1 MNNDLNLA
9 LKYSTSQIKQ
19 ENIVDKI
26 ELALDSKM
34 KKPFQTM
41 AFIPEINSQFNRILV
56 VDDEPYNLIGL
67 KIVIEAACPHLNI
80 TNIIDS
86 AVNG

>member
-19 ENIVDKI
+19 DNIVDKI
-26 ELALDSKM
+26 ELALDAKM
-34 KKPFQTM
+34 RKSFQTM

-80 TNIIDS
+80 TSIIDS